1 MKPKSLLAVLAL
13 LLVLGGLA
21 LAGGGGP
28 SLDWYVIGSGGGPV
42 ASGQVDLDAT
52 IGQAVAGTT
61 SAGGY
66 SLCSGY
72 WCGAADRH
80 TVYLPLVLKSVP

>member
-1 MKPKSLLAVLAL
+1 MLLAVLAL

-42 ASGQVDLDAT
+42 ASGQTHLDAT
-52 IGQAVAGTT
+52 VGQPVAGTT
-61 SAGGY
+61 SGDGY
-66 SLCSGY
+66 TLCSGY
-72 WCGAADRH
+72 WCGAVG
-80 TVYLPLVLKSVP
+80 TYYIYLPLVIKGAP